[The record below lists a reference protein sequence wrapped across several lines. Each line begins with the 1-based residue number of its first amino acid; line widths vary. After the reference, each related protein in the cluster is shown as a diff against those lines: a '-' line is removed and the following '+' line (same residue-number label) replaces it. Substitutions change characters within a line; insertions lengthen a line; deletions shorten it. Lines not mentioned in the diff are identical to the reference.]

1 MTNAAIRVQNL
12 SKQYK
17 IAATRERN
25 ETLRQAIVSGASSLL
40 RGKGAENEAPPF
52 WALRDVSFDI
62 GQGDVIGVV
71 GRNGAGKS
79 TLLKILSRVTQPS
92 SGRIEIRGR
101 VGSLLEVGM
110 GFDREL
116 TGRENTYLN
125 GAILGMKKRE
135 IDRKFDEIVAFA
147 EIEQFIDTPVKRYSS
162 GMYTRLAFAVAAHL
176 EPEVLIVDEVLA
188 VGDAKFQARC
198 LGKMGQVASEGRT
211 VVFVS
216 HNMSAITNF
225 CPRSIWLERGSM
237 RDFGKTSDIVSRYLS
252 EGGDRSGSVVF
263 APEDRPGSDAARLMS
278 VRTLNGAGEPVN
290 LIGANEA
297 LTVEVEYETLRRTSG
312 LRIGVTLLG
321 RDGEAIL
328 STKDLDAYPSDYVRE
343 AGRYVSRCTL
353 PGDFLNA
360 GKFFITVGSDIPM
373 VQANFN
379 ADRVLSFSVEMA
391 SDSVGGHVPDGRVG
405 LLRMQLPWSVER
417 LA

>member
-1 MTNAAIRVQNL
+1 
-12 SKQYK
+12 
-17 IAATRERN
+17 
-25 ETLRQAIVSGASSLL
+25 
-40 RGKGAENEAPPF
+40 
-52 WALRDVSFDI
+52 
-62 GQGDVIGVV
+62 
-71 GRNGAGKS
+71 
-79 TLLKILSRVTQPS
+79 
-92 SGRIEIRGR
+92 
-101 VGSLLEVGM
+101 
-110 GFDREL
+110 
-116 TGRENTYLN
+116 
-125 GAILGMKKRE
+125 
-135 IDRKFDEIVAFA
+135 
-147 EIEQFIDTPVKRYSS
+147 
-162 GMYTRLAFAVAAHL
+162 
-176 EPEVLIVDEVLA
+176 VLIVDEVLA